1 MLVKAGALY
10 HDIGKIKRPE
20 YFIENRTRNFDMHR
34 DLKPSMSSLVIINHV
49 KEGVEQATKL
59 HLPKRVKDIIA
70 QHHGN
75 SLVRY
80 FFEKAKEEY
89 DPEMQTVGEESYR
102 YPGPRPRTKEAAL
115 VMLADS
121 VEAASRSLRKPT
133 NANLKR
139 LISEI
144 FNSNLQDGQLDESRF
159 SLSELKIMANTFLS
173 SLDTIYHPRVEYPGF
188 EFEKKRAKQAAPHK
202 NNDRNP

>member
-1 MLVKAGALY
+1 
-10 HDIGKIKRPE
+10 
-20 YFIENRTRNFDMHR
+20 MHR

-49 KEGVEQATKL
+49 KEGVEQAAKL

-80 FFEKAKEEY
+80 FFEKAKVEY
-89 DPEMQTVGEESYR
+89 DPEMQTIGEESYR

-115 VMLADS
+115 VMLADA
-121 VEAASRSLRKPT
+121 VEAASRSLKKPT
-133 NANLKR
+133 KPNLKR
-139 LISEI
+139 LITEI
-144 FNSNLQDGQLDESRF
+144 FNSSLQDGQLDESPF
-159 SLSELKIMANTFLS
+159 SLSELKLVANSFLS
-173 SLDTIYHPRVEYPGF
+173 TLYTIYHPRVEYPGF
-188 EFEKKRAKQAAPHK
+188 EFEKKPPKPAPAKN